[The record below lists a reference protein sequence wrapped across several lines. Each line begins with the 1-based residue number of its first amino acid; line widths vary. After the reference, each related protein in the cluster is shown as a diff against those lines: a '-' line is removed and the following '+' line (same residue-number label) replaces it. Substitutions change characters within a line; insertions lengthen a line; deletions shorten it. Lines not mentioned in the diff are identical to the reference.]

1 MLDRIAEP
9 VKQDKWVF
17 ITMGASH
24 VVMQESAIRA
34 MHPKAQVEVL
44 DGR

>member
-1 MLDRIAEP
+1 MLDRIAEL
-9 VKQDKWVF
+9 VKQDKRIF

-24 VVMQESAIRA
+24 VVMQERAIRA
-34 MHPKAQVEVL
+34 MNPKAHVEVL